1 MKNENYENY
10 LTTTNEG
17 LNINAHNIEVEC
29 ITSSKN
35 KFNLDCDGNL
45 TVNSINFNNSENN
58 LLSFEAIFN
67 KIYPVGAIYISTSN
81 INPGTLFTGAWEQ
94 IKGRFLI
101 GSGLVDANTT
111 TYFGNCAKDSY
122 NLPNGEMGGEIS
134 HTLTVNELPS
144 HNHMHIRNK
153 ILDAEPTSEGGTSR
167 GGNSLLNNMKTYAY
181 TNPTGSNWGHNNMPP
196 YYVVYMWKRIS

>member
-101 GSGLVDANTT
+101 GSGLCQR
-111 TYFGNCAKDSY
+111 F
-122 NLPNGEMGGEIS
+122 IQ
-134 HTLTVNELPS
+134 LT
-144 HNHMHIRNK
+144 
-153 ILDAEPTSEGGTSR
+153 
-167 GGNSLLNNMKTYAY
+167 
-181 TNPTGSNWGHNNMPP
+181 
-196 YYVVYMWKRIS
+196 